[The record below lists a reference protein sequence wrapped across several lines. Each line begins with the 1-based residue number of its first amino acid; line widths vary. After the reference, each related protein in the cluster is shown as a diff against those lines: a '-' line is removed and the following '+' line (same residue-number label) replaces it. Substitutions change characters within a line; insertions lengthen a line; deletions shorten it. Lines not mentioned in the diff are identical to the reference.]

1 MGAQAGEDVLNVVDG
16 EHDATDAQR
25 VRRCVLRLSAD
36 RPRRAELHQLEPA
49 VAMRGAHHGDVD
61 ADVVEPDDSVHPR
74 SRDWHLALQLH
85 AKFGEERNSSLEV
98 LDNDANVVHL
108 LNRHIRE
115 DRGRMLGYVG
125 ARSRRLLVDF
135 GISGALG
142 ARLVT
147 SSGAGASPPGDMVQA
162 EGFVATTA

>member
-1 MGAQAGEDVLNVVDG
+1 MSSTANMMRRMPSVFAGAF
-16 EHDATDAQR
+16 
-25 VRRCVLRLSAD
+25 LRLSAD

-98 LDNDANVVHL
+98 LTMPTL
-108 LNRHIRE
+108 SIC
-115 DRGRMLGYVG
+115 
-125 ARSRRLLVDF
+125 
-135 GISGALG
+135 
-142 ARLVT
+142 
-147 SSGAGASPPGDMVQA
+147 
-162 EGFVATTA
+162 